1 MSDRSKESQVRKDHA
16 AAADW
21 LARRDRGLS
30 AAEQDEYLQWLRD
43 DSRRAALISRHETTA
58 RRLRGLA
65 RWQPST
71 SSEPNPD
78 LFARPRRSRPLF
90 ALFGAV
96 AAAAAL
102 VIGTMAWRPSPTFSP
117 TLAAASPTLRIN
129 ERQKLADGSEVE
141 LKDGSRIEVE
151 FSSGLRQVRL
161 NGEAHFKV
169 AKDANRPFVVHA
181 GGVAVR
187 AVGTAFN
194 VRLAAG
200 TVDVLVTEGKVSVA
214 PVSVEPLVAEEKP
227 APRMVEAKQRVVVSL
242 DHPAIVPVAVE
253 VTPEQIRETLAW
265 QAPRFEFD
273 GTPLAEAVAE
283 FNRLNSTRR
292 LILEDAELGRQP
304 ISGTFRV
311 DNVEGFV
318 RLLEVTFGVQGMPRG
333 SGETLLKRGSL

>member
-1 MSDRSKESQVRKDHA
+1 MSDRREESQVGKDHA

-43 DSRRAALISRHETTA
+43 DSRRAAMIARHEATA
-58 RRLRGLA
+58 RRLQGLA
-65 RWQPST
+65 RWQPSA

-78 LFARPRRSRPLF
+78 LFARPRRSRPML
-90 ALFGAV
+90 AVLGGV
-96 AAAAAL
+96 AAAVAL
-102 VIGTMAWRPSPTFSP
+102 VAGAFVWQTPSTVSP
-117 TLAAASPTLRIN
+117 PVAMASPTLRIN
-129 ERQKLADGSEVE
+129 ERQMLADGSEVE

-161 NGEAHFKV
+161 LGEAHFKV
-169 AKDANRPFVVHA
+169 AKDGSRPFVVHA

-200 TVDVLVTEGKVSVA
+200 TVDVLVTEGRVSVA
-214 PVSVEPLVAEEKP
+214 PAIAEPRVPDDKP
-227 APRMVEAKQRVVVSL
+227 APRLVEAKQRVVVSL
-242 DHPAIVPVAVE
+242 EHPAIVPVAVE

-283 FNRLNSTRR
+283 FNRLNPNRR
-292 LILEDAELGRQP
+292 LMVEDAELGRQP

-318 RLLEVTFGVQGMPRG
+318 RLLEVTLGVKSVARV
-333 SGETLLKRGSL
+333 SGETVLKRGAR

>member
-1 MSDRSKESQVRKDHA
+1 MSDRPTESQERKDHA

-30 AAEQDEYLQWLRD
+30 PAEQDEYLQWLRD
-43 DSRRAALISRHETTA
+43 DPRRAAMIAQHEATA
-58 RRLRGLA
+58 RRLQSLA

-78 LFARPRRSRPLF
+78 LFARPHKSRRVMV
-90 ALFGAV
+90 LFGTI

-102 VIGTMAWRPSPTFSP
+102 IVGAIAWRKPPAISSPV
-117 TLAAASPTLRIN
+117 AAASPTLRIN
-129 ERQKLADGSEVE
+129 ERQTLADGSEVE

-161 NGEAHFKV
+161 QGEAHFKV
-169 AKDANRPFVVHA
+169 AKDASRPFVVHA

-194 VRLAAG
+194 VRLGAG

-214 PVSVEPLVAEEKP
+214 PVVAQPVAPEER
-227 APRMVEAKQRVVVSL
+227 ASLRMVEAKQRVVVSL
-242 DHPAIVPVAVE
+242 DQPALIPVAME

-273 GTPLAEAVAE
+273 GTPLADAVAE
-283 FNRLNSTRR
+283 FNRLNPTRR
-292 LILEDAELGRQP
+292 LVLEDVALGRQP

-318 RLLEVTFGVQGMPRG
+318 RLLEVTLGVQGSLLA
-333 SGETLLKRGSL
+333 SGDTLLKRGL